1 MSKLFTTYIFI
12 LLTLP
17 VLAFEFSR
25 EQKTPDFHFE
35 PFERNIHI
43 SEKLDAEIRSLAN
56 KSQDEWTGQDSLIYG
71 IQLVLLH
78 KYELSLNFI
87 LRTEYDTI
95 HDIEKMHLFQESFLR
110 TEAYEALHKSILFE
124 KGEGYN
130 RVLSYRLDV
139 ARAML
144 LLKQGIW
151 NSNSSK
157 LFPEII
163 RLKKEKRTRA
173 ENIAIAHDMDKAL
186 RLFVTHLNRQS
197 NEIVSEAYEEF
208 GDFLLDNFTESN
220 AYIAY
225 SLSRYYYN
233 RNKSVSSKIKEV
245 KSTMDEK
252 KFILPSF
259 RKVFGKI
266 QPGRFNYE
274 LLKEKKIEKDSV
286 KTPVI
291 KVPKKEKNDLL
302 PQFNGQLIILI
313 GMFVILLGVI
323 LFVRTKR

>member
-1 MSKLFTTYIFI
+1 MSKIFTTSLFL

-17 VLAFEFSR
+17 LLAFEISR
-25 EQKTPDFHFE
+25 EQKTPDFKFE

-43 SEKLDAEIRSLAN
+43 SEDLDAEIRALKDKPQS
-56 KSQDEWTGQDSLIYG
+56 EWTGQDSLTYG

-78 KYELSLNFI
+78 QYELSLSFI
-87 LRTEYDTI
+87 LRTHYDTVSNP
-95 HDIEKMHLFQESFLR
+95 EKLHLFQESFLR
-110 TEAYEALHKSILFE
+110 NEAYDALHKSILFE
-124 KGEGYN
+124 KGDDFN

-139 ARAML
+139 ARAMM
-144 LLKQGIW
+144 LLKQGVW
-151 NSNSSK
+151 DSNTSK
-157 LFPEII
+157 MFPEII
-163 RLKKEKRTRA
+163 RLKREERSKE
-173 ENIAIAHDMDKAL
+173 ENIAIAHDLDEAL
-186 RLFVTHLNRQS
+186 RLFVVHLNRQS

-245 KSTMDEK
+245 KSVMDEK
-252 KFILPSF
+252 HYILPSF
-259 RKVFGKI
+259 RKIFGKI

-274 LLKEKKIEKDSV
+274 LLKEKQIEKDSV
-286 KTPVI
+286 KAPV
-291 KVPKKEKNDLL
+291 VELPKKEKNDLL
-302 PQFNGQLIILI
+302 PKYNGQLIILI
-313 GMFVILLGVI
+313 GILIILLGVI